1 MYSSPSIATFMVLKG
16 KFFCKARPVAEM
28 MKSASTFSPVFIS
41 IPVSVKVSIC
51 PVTIVALP
59 SLEKCS

>member
-1 MYSSPSIATFMVLKG
+1 MVLKG
-16 KFFCKARPVAEM
+16 KFFCRARPVAEM
-28 MKSASTFSPVFIS
+28 MKSASTFSPVFIL

-59 SLEKCS
+59 SLEKWS